1 MAPTLRSPYCRRFP
15 EGDLMPPEQGPEQ
28 RAETN
33 PQAAGPASQDAILD
47 RLESEIAEV
56 EAELSSLEE

>member
-1 MAPTLRSPYCRRFP
+1 
-15 EGDLMPPEQGPEQ
+15 MPPEQGPEQ